1 MTKKANLFSFNELNL
16 LEAKSLLEE
25 VLEVA
30 LVAHESEYHGGDY
43 FKMSSSDINIVLQT
57 NFMEDD
63 GETTE
68 AEYPDALLLLY
79 INGDEIVVDKL
90 SEKVTERGF
99 NLKRSSM
106 Y

>member
-1 MTKKANLFSFNELNL
+1 MTKKANLFSLNHLDL
-16 LEAKSLLEE
+16 LEAKNLLEE
-25 VLEVA
+25 A
-30 LVAHESEYHGGDY
+30 LGIALIAHESDYHGGDY
-43 FKMSSSDINIVLQT
+43 FKMSSLDFNIVLQT

-99 NLKRSSM
+99 NLRRSSK